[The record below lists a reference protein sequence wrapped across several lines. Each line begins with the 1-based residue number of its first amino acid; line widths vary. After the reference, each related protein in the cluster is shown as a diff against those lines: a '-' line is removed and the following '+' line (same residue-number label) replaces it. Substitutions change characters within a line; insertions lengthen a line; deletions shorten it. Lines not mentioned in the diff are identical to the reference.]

1 MKRAP
6 LILMLAATLCA
17 AVSCL
22 EDMPIGRGGTIF
34 FSASMGGVSTK
45 TEYAGGSYATGE
57 IEDIYWIDGD
67 KIRILCD
74 QAADPSG
81 NSWAD
86 YTVTPTSDRTKGSIT
101 PVNKNGLRW
110 GSGKHYFHASYPA
123 EGVTFGSLTNTSRTF
138 RATIPSGQGESWNSS
153 RTEYMPNMNNAC
165 MYAVATSEETTS
177 QSKVRLK
184 FKPLVTTFRISLTTL
199 ADSEIPEGTLLK
211 KMELS
216 SAVSDM
222 AGDFS
227 VKIDATGD
235 NDVNCSDTTLYSPTR
250 SVSLDLGS
258 GIQLSKTQP
267 RSFTLFTLPLMQ
279 DKLTLTLTFNN
290 GVIRK
295 LELKKN
301 GEWLQFPACSKVFI
315 DNMSVP
321 NLLDATV
328 YIDGQMLQSYQGD
341 YYFPK
346 FDFTPSKDSIVVW
359 RGEQAAFSL
368 YSSARPAPEYSYEWS
383 TDALNWYDRDVTDLP
398 YTSTVSSD
406 GRTFSTTP
414 TERGIIYIRVTA
426 TRGSGANVVQKQ
438 KIIKIRTRQLISLA
452 LDPASQSSAP
462 IEIMVA
468 PNPGIATRLIAPIV
482 YYNDGQ
488 DPQNKLLGSGWTW
501 QSSNASVCTVNPS
514 GIVSAH
520 WKSAEATR
528 LTCSITGG
536 MDSFSATAW
545 VRTYLPFLFELVLA
559 SPNVTLWKGENFN
572 FSYSLEVAMLLVSCS
587 GTGNTNSYPAGT
599 NRNGVWYV
607 SSHQLKTGDVVTF
620 YAVHPTEGTY
630 YWPVKVKFTI
640 RELESMS
647 LDKSTV
653 SLARGASTT
662 LTPTVFYHD
671 GTSSGQNLGISAA
684 QCSWSSDNTSVCTVS
699 NGKVTAVAS
708 SGSAWI
714 TCSLTRG
721 SKTVSARCRVTIQ

>member
-6 LILMLAATLCA
+6 LILMLAAALCA

-67 KIRILCD
+67 RIRILCD

-81 NSWAD
+81 NPWAD

-101 PVNKNGLRW
+101 PVNKNGLHW
-110 GSGKHYFHASYPA
+110 GSGTHYFHASYPA

-138 RATIPSGQGESWNSS
+138 RATIPSGQGGSWNSS

-211 KMELS
+211 KLELS

-295 LELKKN
+295 LELKKS

-328 YIDGQMLQSYQGD
+328 YIDGQMLQNYQGD

-383 TDALNWYDRDVTDLP
+383 TDAVNWYDRDVTDLP

-414 TERGIIYIRVTA
+414 TERGTIYVRVTG

-438 KIIKIRTRQLISLA
+438 KIIKIRTQQLISLT
-452 LDPASQSSAP
+452 LDPASESSSP
-462 IEIMVA
+462 IEMMVA
-468 PNPGIATRLIAPIV
+468 PSPGIATRLIAPIV

-520 WKSAEATR
+520 WKGAEPVR

-545 VRTYLPFLFELVLA
+545 VRAYLPFVFEVYAA
-559 SPNVTLWKGENFN
+559 SAVTIWKGETYYFT
-572 FSYSLEVAMLLVSCS
+572 YTLEAGVLVVLNDS
-587 GTGNTNSYPAGT
+587 NTYVFGAGT
-599 NRNGVWYV
+599 NKSGNWNSATTAIR
-607 SSHQLKTGDVVTF
+607 TGTNMTF
-620 YAVHPTEGTY
+620 TAVHPTYGSY
-630 YWPVKVKFTI
+630 KWPIQVRFTV
-640 RELESMS
+640 RELESLS

-662 LTPTVFYHD
+662 LTPTVLYTD
-671 GTSSGQNLGISAA
+671 GISSGLNLGISASN
-684 QCSWSSDNTSVCTVS
+684 CNWSSDNTSVCTVT
-699 NGKVTAVAS
+699 NGKVTAAS
-708 SGSAWI
+708 GVSGSAWV

-721 SKTVSARCRVTIQ
+721 SKTVSARCRVTVQ

>member
-6 LILMLAATLCA
+6 LILMLAAALCA
-17 AVSCL
+17 AVSCM
-22 EDMPIGRGGTIF
+22 EDMTIGGGTIF

-45 TEYAGGSYATGE
+45 TEYAGGSYATGD

-67 KIRILCD
+67 VIRILCD
-74 QAADPSG
+74 QAADLSG
-81 NSWAD
+81 NTWSD

-101 PVNKNGLRW
+101 PVNESGLRW

-123 EGVTFGSLTNTSRTF
+123 EGITLGPLTNTSRSF
-138 RATIPSGQGESWNSS
+138 RATIPSGQGGTWNSDL
-153 RTEYMPNMNNAC
+153 TEYMPNMNNAC
-165 MYAVATSEETTS
+165 MYAVAASERTTS
-177 QSKVRLK
+177 QSKVRLL
-184 FKPLVTTFRISLTTL
+184 FKPLVTTFRFSLKTL

-211 KMELS
+211 KLELS

-227 VKIDATGD
+227 VKIDATRD
-235 NDVNCSDTTLYSPTR
+235 NDVNCSDTTFYSPTR

-258 GIQLSKTQP
+258 GIQLSKTQA
-267 RSFTLFTLPLMQ
+267 RSFTLFTLPVTQ
-279 DKLTLTLTFNN
+279 NQLTLTLTFSN
-290 GVIRK
+290 GIVRK

-315 DNMSVP
+315 DNMNVP

-328 YIDGQMLQSYQGD
+328 YIDGQKLQSYEGE
-341 YYFPK
+341 YFFPK

-359 RGEQAAFSL
+359 RGEQASFSV
-368 YSSARPAPEYSYEWS
+368 YSSAKPAPEYKYEWS
-383 TDALNWYDRDVTDLP
+383 TDETNWHDRTVTDLP

-414 TERGIIYIRVTA
+414 TERGVIYVRITA

-438 KIIKIRTRQLISLA
+438 KIIKIRTQQLISLT
-452 LDPASQSSAP
+452 LDPASESSSP
-462 IEIMVA
+462 IEMMVA
-468 PNPGIATRLIAPIV
+468 PSPGIATRQVTPIV
-482 YYNDGQ
+482 YYNDGE
-488 DPQNKLLGSGWTW
+488 DPENKLLGSGWTW
-501 QSSNASVCTVNPS
+501 QSSNQSVCTVNPS

-520 WKSAEATR
+520 WKGAEPVR

-572 FSYSLEVAMLLVSCS
+572 FSYSLEVAKLLANCN
-587 GTGNTNSYPAGT
+587 GNTNSYPAGT
-599 NRNGVWYV
+599 NRNGVWNV
-607 SSHQLKTGDVVTF
+607 SSHPLKTGDVVTF
-620 YAVHPTEGTY
+620 SAVHPTEGTY
-630 YWPVKVKFTI
+630 YWPVRVRFTI

-647 LDKSTV
+647 LNKSAV

-662 LTPTVFYHD
+662 LTPTVLFTD
-671 GTSSGQNLGISAA
+671 GITSGQNLGISAA